1 MKIFLSILFLITYN
15 LFAQKSNRIA
25 NYEITVS
32 LNPKTKVLLGF
43 ESLKWTNTSK
53 KSINELQFH
62 LYLNAFK
69 DENSTFM
76 KESGGQLRGNKIEK
90 NEIRNFG
97 NIKLN
102 SLKIRNGENLF
113 PKIKFIQPDDLNEK
127 DKTVISVALSKPIAP
142 NESVTLDINFT
153 AKLPKIFARTGWS
166 KGDYFLIGQWFPK
179 IGVLEENGE
188 WNCHQFHAHSEFFA
202 DFGVYNVKIT
212 VPENYIIGSSG
223 IKISEKKN
231 KNLSKTYHYLAEDVH
246 DFAFTASPHF
256 KIFRKIHKGIILD
269 AYMQPEHSAQ
279 VERYFESVINAI
291 NYLEKNIGKYPYKTL
306 TMVDPPLAGLGS
318 GGMEYPTL
326 ITCGSYWG
334 IGKWAKLAEV
344 VTIHEFIHQYFQ
356 GMLASNE
363 FEESWLDEGFT
374 QYIEGKIMDESYP
387 NGSQINILGFTLND
401 MASSRAGYV
410 SLANPEISQI
420 YRKSWEY
427 PSGTYGVLTYQKTA
441 TWLKTLEGLLG
452 KKTMHEVLKTYFER
466 WKFKHPTAQSFIDV
480 VNELIIKR
488 TDSKNMDWFFKQ
500 VLFEAPKCDYAVTN
514 LKNETRKNGT
524 RGNFTVQRMG
534 DMIMPTDIKIVFA
547 DKTFQIIHWDGKDK
561 TKKFQ
566 LKKKIKFVKLD
577 PETKNWMDLNL
588 INNSLSTQ
596 DHPLFATKFAT
607 KMLFWVQQL
616 FFLFGGFG

>member
-1 MKIFLSILFLITYN
+1 MKIFLFILFLITYN

-76 KESGGQLRGNKIEK
+76 KESGGQLRGNKIKK

-127 DKTVISVALSKPIAP
+127 DKTVISVTLSKPVAP
-142 NESVTLDINFT
+142 NESITLDINFT

-223 IKISEKKN
+223 IKISEKKS
-231 KNLSKTYHYLAEDVH
+231 KNSYKTYQYLAEDVH

-256 KIFRKIHKGIILD
+256 KVFRKIHKGIILD
-269 AYMQPEHSAQ
+269 AFMQPEHSAQ

-334 IGKWAKLAEV
+334 IGKWGKLAEV

-401 MASSRAGYV
+401 LASSRAGYV

-452 KKTMHEVLKTYFER
+452 KKAMHEVLKTYFER

-480 VNELIIKR
+480 VNELITKR

-577 PETKNWMDLNL
+577 SETKNWMDLNL

-596 DHPLFATKFAT
+596 NHPLFATKFAT

>member
-32 LNPKTKVLLGF
+32 LNPKTKILLGS
-43 ESLKWTNTSK
+43 ELLKWTNTSK

-97 NIKLN
+97 NIELN
-102 SLKIRNGENLF
+102 SLKIRNGENLL

-142 NESVTLDINFT
+142 NESITLDINFT

-166 KGDYFLIGQWFPK
+166 KGDYFLTGQWFPK

-231 KNLSKTYHYLAEDVH
+231 KNSSKTHHYLAEDVH

-256 KIFRKIHKGIILD
+256 KVFRKIHKGIILD

-306 TMVDPPLAGLGS
+306 TMVDPPLAALGS

-334 IGKWAKLAEV
+334 IGKWGKLAEV

-401 MASSRAGYV
+401 LASSRAGYV
-410 SLANPEISQI
+410 SLTNPEISQI

-452 KKTMHEVLKTYFER
+452 EKAMHEVLKTYFER

-480 VNELIIKR
+480 VNELINKR
-488 TDSKNMDWFFKQ
+488 TDGKNMDWFFKQ
-500 VLFEAPKCDYAVTN
+500 VLFEAPICDYAVTN
-514 LKNETRKNGT
+514 LKNETIKNGT
-524 RGNFTVQRMG
+524 SGNFTVQRLG

-547 DKTFQIIHWDGKDK
+547 DKTSQIIHWDGKDK
-561 TKKFQ
+561 AKKFQ
-566 LKKKIKFVKLD
+566 LKKKIKFVKID

-596 DHPLFATKFAT
+596 DHPLFATKYAT